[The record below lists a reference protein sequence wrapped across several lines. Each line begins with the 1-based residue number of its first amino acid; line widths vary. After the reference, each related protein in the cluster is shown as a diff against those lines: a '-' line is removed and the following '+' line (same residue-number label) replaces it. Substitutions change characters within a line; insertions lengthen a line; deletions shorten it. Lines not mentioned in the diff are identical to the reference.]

1 MRENDQNL
9 GGAQRCGPQ
18 NTCPLIQF
26 TIESA
31 AKAGQLLNLTHFHH
45 VLPVARVVFSFCLC
59 RVAKGSSTSFL
70 QWQKNLCISTLLL
83 YFITHL
89 QILFAKHRKPDHNL
103 MMKYWL
109 CICSYM
115 QRLTLY
121 RPNAHPVIA
130 SILSQYEDGCSTQ
143 VNFDKILASIKKT
156 NASASQ
162 YPLTGLGCC
171 LSMQQLAPRDL
182 PDTSSSQTICVF
194 LHLNHVNGQC
204 QRNCGLAGAAH
215 SRANTTCKQIWG
227 KFYCHH

>member
-1 MRENDQNL
+1 MPGTFPRVALTAHWRLKFHKLAEVYTEVMRENDQNL

-103 MMKYWL
+103 MMKY
-109 CICSYM
+109 
-115 QRLTLY
+115 
-121 RPNAHPVIA
+121 
-130 SILSQYEDGCSTQ
+130 
-143 VNFDKILASIKKT
+143 
-156 NASASQ
+156 
-162 YPLTGLGCC
+162 
-171 LSMQQLAPRDL
+171 
-182 PDTSSSQTICVF
+182 
-194 LHLNHVNGQC
+194 
-204 QRNCGLAGAAH
+204 
-215 SRANTTCKQIWG
+215 
-227 KFYCHH
+227 